1 MGANLKIGRPSKY
14 SGPITTATSWSEVL
28 LNLGADTVDWSS
40 PAALVLKAGGV
51 DTSLLTLEHNAS
63 KRELFIANVQPE
75 SSDLTLRAFLETLI
89 AQAETAIHTGDIIK
103 SLRLSG
109 THAFLE
115 AQSSCHASALLSLDR
130 VPFRGHRLKISR
142 PTRHVD
148 ASADDD
154 GESRRTWA
162 ETLQEIRCRHGRS
175 EERGLRESEA
185 NHNEI
190 RLHRPLSTLKSPQL
204 SPDIVVRLASLTQDP
219 STMLL
224 LRGALQIA
232 RSHAKLTQ
240 FMTDGDDP
248 VLRDVLA
255 DLRAECTTYG
265 SVRQVGAEDG
275 NLFVEFELLN
285 DAIIAIANLK
295 FRRFCNEPLDV
306 IFYRQPDGPPNHPR

>member
-1 MGANLKIGRPSKY
+1 
-14 SGPITTATSWSEVL
+14 
-28 LNLGADTVDWSS
+28 
-40 PAALVLKAGGV
+40 
-51 DTSLLTLEHNAS
+51 
-63 KRELFIANVQPE
+63 
-75 SSDLTLRAFLETLI
+75 
-89 AQAETAIHTGDIIK
+89 
-103 SLRLSG
+103 
-109 THAFLE
+109 
-115 AQSSCHASALLSLDR
+115 
-130 VPFRGHRLKISR
+130 
-142 PTRHVD
+142 
-148 ASADDD
+148 
-154 GESRRTWA
+154 
-162 ETLQEIRCRHGRS
+162 
-175 EERGLRESEA
+175 
-185 NHNEI
+185 
-190 RLHRPLSTLKSPQL
+190 
-204 SPDIVVRLASLTQDP
+204 
-219 STMLL
+219 MLL